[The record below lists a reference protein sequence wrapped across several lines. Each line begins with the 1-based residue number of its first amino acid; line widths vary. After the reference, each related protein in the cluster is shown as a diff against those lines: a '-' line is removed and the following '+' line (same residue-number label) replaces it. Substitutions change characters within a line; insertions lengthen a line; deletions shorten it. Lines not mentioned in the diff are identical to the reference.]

1 MTVYEDR
8 RDAARQLLRALPPLD
23 EGEDV
28 VVLAL
33 PRGGVP
39 IGAVIA
45 EALNAP
51 LDLILVRKVG
61 APRNPELAV
70 GAVTGPGAQG
80 LVVNEPA
87 ARAFDLTR
95 ADIERLAAPERE
107 ELERRRQAY
116 MGDHEPVPVKGRT
129 VLVVDD
135 GIATGTTLRAA
146 LAALRN
152 LAPARVIV
160 AVPVASSEVL
170 DSLSSLAD
178 EIICPEPQLRFGA
191 VGGAYRVFD
200 QIQDDEVIRLMRDA
214 IARRAMH

>member
-1 MTVYEDR
+1 MTVYDDR
-8 RDAARQLLRALPPLD
+8 RDAARQLLTALPPLE

-45 EALNAP
+45 EALDAP

-70 GAVTGPGAQG
+70 AAVTGPDADG
-80 LVVNEPA
+80 LVVNEST
-87 ARAFDLTR
+87 ARAFDLAR
-95 ADIERLAAPERE
+95 ADIEALAAPERA
-107 ELERRRQAY
+107 ELERRRNAY

-135 GIATGTTLRAA
+135 GIATGTTMRAA

-152 LAPARVIV
+152 QAPARIIV

-170 DSLSSLAD
+170 DSLRSLAD
-178 EIICPEPQLRFGA
+178 EIICPEPRLRFGA

-200 QIQDDEVIRLMRDA
+200 QVPDDQVIRLMRNA
-214 IARRAMH
+214 LARRATR

>member
-1 MTVYEDR
+1 MTVYDNR
-8 RDAARQLLRALPPLD
+8 SDAAHQLLKALPPLE

-70 GAVTGPGAQG
+70 AAVTGPGADD
-80 LVVNEPA
+80 LVVNEST
-87 ARAFDLTR
+87 ARAFDLAR
-95 ADIERLAAPERE
+95 ADIELLAAPERE
-107 ELERRRQAY
+107 ELERRRHAY

-152 LAPARVIV
+152 QAPARIIV

-170 DSLSSLAD
+170 DSLRNLAD
-178 EIICPEPQLRFGA
+178 EIICPEPRLRLGA

-200 QIQDDEVIRLMRDA
+200 QVPDDEVIRLMRDA
-214 IARRAMH
+214 VARRATR